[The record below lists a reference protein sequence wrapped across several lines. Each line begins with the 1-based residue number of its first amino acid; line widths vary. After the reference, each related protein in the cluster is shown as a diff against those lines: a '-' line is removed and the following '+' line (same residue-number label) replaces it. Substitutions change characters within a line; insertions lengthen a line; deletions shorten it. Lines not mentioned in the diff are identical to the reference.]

1 MKKIFRIFKYLRGY
15 KREVILNILF
25 NLLYVF
31 ASLFSFAM
39 VIPFVSVLFGII
51 KAPKVCP
58 EFALNKDIVIDYF
71 SWHLNDYSLHYGLF
85 TCLVVLSVIYVCFA
99 FLSGLFRYLGM
110 YFLAPI
116 RNGVIK
122 DLRNDIYHKI
132 TILPLSFFSNKRKGD
147 LISRMSSDLS
157 DIEISV
163 ISSLQMMVKDPL
175 MVIVFLIALII
186 ASPKLV
192 IFIVI
197 IMPSVALLIR
207 RIGASLNRNSEKGQ
221 RQIGTV
227 TSTAEETLGGIRII
241 DAYNAEKIVREKFE
255 QQNNVYTRLMT
266 KILRRKELA
275 APLTEIFAIF
285 ALVVVVLFGGN
296 MVIKGEIHP
305 SILIGFV
312 LLFARIIAPM
322 QSVTTAYYNLKKAEA
337 AAERLYE
344 ILDAQEKIVEIPNAI
359 KIKTFDNQIEYKNIY
374 FSYIEEEG
382 KENMVLNNIN
392 LNIQKGQTVAIV
404 GKSGAGKST
413 LIDLLP
419 RFQDSL
425 KGEITI
431 DGISIK
437 DLNINS
443 LRSIIGVVTQES
455 ILFNDTIFGNISF
468 GMEAELKDVEEAAKA
483 ANAHEFIT
491 NLPKGYYTNI
501 GDRGLMLSGGERQRI
516 CIARAIFKNPSILL
530 LDEATSA
537 LDTES
542 ERLVQQSLETLM
554 KGRTTLVVAH
564 RLSTI
569 LNADKIIVM
578 DEGKIIEEG
587 NHHTLLSQNGT
598 YSKLVELQTL

>member
-1 MKKIFRIFKYLRGY
+1 MKKIFRIFKYIRGY

-58 EFALNKDIVIDYF
+58 EFALNKDSVIDYF
-71 SWHLNDYSLHYGLF
+71 SWHLNNYSQHYGLF
-85 TCLVVLSVIYVCFA
+85 TCLIVLSVIYICFA
-99 FLSGLFRYLGM
+99 FLSSLFRYLGM
-110 YFLAPI
+110 YFLAPV

-227 TSTAEETLGGIRII
+227 ISTAEETLGGIRII

-255 QQNNVYTRLMT
+255 QQNNIYTKLMT

-275 APLTEIFAIF
+275 SPLTEIFAIF
-285 ALVVVVLFGGN
+285 ALVVIVLFGGS

-359 KIKTFDNQIEYKNIY
+359 SIKTFEKQIEYKNVY

-382 KENMVLNNIN
+382 KENMVLDNIN
-392 LNIQKGQTVAIV
+392 LKIQKGQTVAIV

-425 KGEITI
+425 RGEIMI

-483 ANAHEFIT
+483 ANAHDFIK

-501 GDRGLMLSGGERQRI
+501 GDRGVMLSGGERQRI

-578 DEGKIIEEG
+578 DNGKIIEQG
-587 NHHTLLSQNGT
+587 THHSLLSQNGT

>member
-1 MKKIFRIFKYLRGY
+1 MEKIFRIFKYLKGY

-31 ASLFSFAM
+31 ASLFSFIM

-58 EFALNKDIVIDYF
+58 QLAFNKDALIDFF
-71 SWHLNDYSLHYGLF
+71 SWHLNNFSLEYGLYK
-85 TCLVVLSVIYVCFA
+85 CLAVLSLVYVCFA
-99 FLSGLFRYLGM
+99 FLSSLFRYLGM

-147 LISRMSSDLS
+147 IISRMSSDLS

-163 ISSLQMMVKDPL
+163 MSSLQMMVKDPL

-192 IFIVI
+192 IFILI
-197 IMPSVALLIR
+197 IMPVVALLIR

-241 DAYNAEKIVREKFE
+241 DAYNAETIVRKKFE
-255 QQNNVYTRLMT
+255 QQNNTYSRLMT

-296 MVIKGEIHP
+296 MVIRGEISP

-312 LLFARIIAPM
+312 LLFARIIAPL

-337 AAERLYE
+337 AAQRLYE
-344 ILDAQEKIVEIPNAI
+344 ILDAKEKIVEKEDAI
-359 KIKTFDNQIEYKNIY
+359 NIKTFEKEIEYKNVY
-374 FSYIEEEG
+374 FSYIEEEE
-382 KENMVLNNIN
+382 KEKMVLDNIN
-392 LNIQKGQTVAIV
+392 LNITKGQTIAIV

-413 LIDLLP
+413 LIDLIP
-419 RFQDSL
+419 RFQDTT
-425 KGEITI
+425 KGDILI
-431 DGISIK
+431 DGVSIK
-437 DLNINS
+437 DFNINS
-443 LRSIIGVVTQES
+443 LRNIIGVVTQES
-455 ILFNDTIFGNISF
+455 ILFNDTIFGNIAF
-468 GMEAELKDVEEAAKA
+468 GINAELKDVEAAAKA
-483 ANAHEFIT
+483 ANAHEFISK
-491 NLPKGYYTNI
+491 LPKGYYTNI

-516 CIARAIFKNPSILL
+516 CIARAILKNPSILL

-542 ERLVQQSLETLM
+542 ERLVQESLETLM

-578 DEGKIIEEG
+578 DNGKIIEEG
-587 NHHTLLSQNGT
+587 NHQTLLSQNGT